1 MMTLFKLLRNKK
13 RIPKLGYQ
21 TFMMIIKTTMK
32 KMQLKSIITMK
43 LKTNLY
49 PQIIKQRK
57 KIYKQIKQKIY
68 FI

>member
-13 RIPKLGYQ
+13 RIPKLDYQ
-21 TFMMIIKTTMK
+21 IFMMIIKTTMK

-49 PQIIKQRK
+49 PLIIKQRK